1 MRCTLIIH
9 SLNSGGAERV
19 ISNMANYWAAKGW
32 EINLLTFDDNSK
44 KTSYD
49 LDPKISHIPLGIAG
63 YSPNPI
69 MGIWNNLTRIQSLRT
84 VIIKSKP
91 NVVISFMNQTNEIVL
106 LATRWLNVPVV
117 VSERN
122 DPASQTTGK
131 IWEQLRQWTYPLA
144 DRIVVQTK
152 RAGDYF
158 SSKLQKRI
166 CVIPNPVLLPPD
178 EKELSDKLLGERS
191 LIAMG
196 RLVPQKGFD
205 LLLEALAKL
214 KDRYPEWTLTIL
226 GEGELRPQLE
236 SLRNELGLDDRV
248 HILGRVKNPQAF
260 LKQGDIFIMSSRF
273 EGFPNALCEAMACG
287 LPVIS
292 TDCPNGPQEIIRD
305 GIDGILVP
313 NEDVSALAAAME
325 RLMSDEKERQFL
337 ADRAKEITERFGLEK
352 VMSIWESLINQAI
365 NEQEKCLQQKQIS
378 TN

>member
-1 MRCTLIIH
+1 MGESHPHIRGEKIKMRCTLIVA
-9 SLNSGGAERV
+9 SLTCGGAERV
-19 ISNMANYWAAKGW
+19 ISTMANYWSSKGW
-32 EINLLTFDDNSK
+32 EINLLTLDDGK
-44 KTSYD
+44 VPPFYD
-49 LDPKISHIPLGIAG
+49 LDSQICHTPLGIVIN
-63 YSPNPI
+63 SSNPSAA
-69 MGIWNNLTRIQSLRT
+69 IWNNLKRIQKLRSA
-84 VIIKSKP
+84 IINSKP
-91 NVVISFMNQTNEIVL
+91 NVVISFMITTNVIVL
-106 LATRWLNVPVV
+106 LATRWLKVPVV

-122 DPASQTTGK
+122 DPARSSIGR
-131 IWEQLRQWTYPLA
+131 IWKQLRQWTYPFA

-166 CVIPNPVLLPPD
+166 CVIPNPVLLPPY
-178 EKELSDKLLGERS
+178 ETELSDKLLGERS

-248 HILGRVKNPQAF
+248 HFPGRVKNPYEFLQQA
-260 LKQGDIFIMSSRF
+260 DIFIMSSRF

-292 TDCPNGPQEIIRD
+292 TDCPNGPKEIIHD
-305 GIDGILVP
+305 GINGILVP
-313 NEDVSALAAAME
+313 NKDVSALAAAME
-325 RLMSDEKERQFL
+325 RLMSDEKERQCL
-337 ADRAKEITERFGLEK
+337 ADRAKEVTETFSLEK
-352 VMSIWESLINQAI
+352 VMSLWESLIN
-365 NEQEKCLQQKQIS
+365 
-378 TN
+378 

>member
-44 KTSYD
+44 KTFYD
-49 LDPKISHIPLGIAG
+49 VDPKISHIPLGIAG

-178 EKELSDKLLGERS
+178 EQEISDKLSSGKRS

-205 LLLEALAKL
+205 MLLEAMAKL

-226 GEGELRPQLE
+226 GEGELRSQLE
-236 SLRNELGLDDRV
+236 SLRNELGLGDRV
-248 HILGRVKNPQAF
+248 HLLGRVKNPHVF
-260 LKQGDIFIMSSRF
+260 LKQADIFIMSSRF

-292 TDCPNGPQEIIRD
+292 TDCPNGPREIIRD
-305 GIDGILVP
+305 GVDGILVP
-313 NEDVSALAAAME
+313 NEDVSALAVAME
-325 RLMSDEKERQFL
+325 RLMCEEKERKRL
-337 ADRAKEITERFGLEK
+337 AERAKEVTERFGLEK
-352 VMSIWESLINQAI
+352 VMLIWESLITDVIKEYNVSRSS
-365 NEQEKCLQQKQIS
+365 KV
-378 TN
+378 